1 MATKKEVRILIN
13 LFILSTWVNLN
24 RKRLYTGRTQNTIL
38 FLINKTK

>member
-24 RKRLYTGRTQNTIL
+24 RKRLYIGRTQNTIL